1 MEVMKITTR
10 DGAVWHSNRT
20 SDLAKLWAKP
30 EVVTVEKVWM
40 TDEEYQ
46 AIPASNASATF
57 FA

>member
-10 DGAVWHSNRT
+10 DGSTYHTNRT
-20 SDLAKLWAKP
+20 SDLATLWAKP
-30 EVVTVEKVWM
+30 EVVMVEKVRM